1 MAQSLACL
9 NALIAAIVLSSRLDE
24 SDTTPV
30 LNRLED
36 GNGPISSHLF
46 SVDTKAGNSMKMI
59 EMMRRVFLSLFLV
72 QAAISA
78 AHAQGLAPIA
88 ITGFNSDIVAN
99 GTGSAASTT
108 SVAAD
113 LFDTVLVSRDWKANG
128 SSTAL
133 DHGLPVDGIVSNT
146 DGSYRLQ
153 SYSGNNDLRLSPNVG
168 GTLTLSAPTRY
179 SRLSLLGF
187 GGQGAV
193 TLTATINFQDGTSA
207 VFAGITL
214 EDWFYASPYVVNALG
229 RVYRSTSVSEFD
241 GSNPRLYAADINLI
255 PADQGKR
262 ITSISIN
269 NAGPGI
275 ANIMA
280 LSGAAVVSSSAVAA
294 VPSLSECSLLLLGL
308 LAAGLGMR
316 RLRRP

>member
-1 MAQSLACL
+1 M
-9 NALIAAIVLSSRLDE
+9 
-24 SDTTPV
+24 
-30 LNRLED
+30 
-36 GNGPISSHLF
+36 
-46 SVDTKAGNSMKMI
+46 
-59 EMMRRVFLSLFLV
+59 
-72 QAAISA
+72 QAE
-78 AHAQGLAPIA
+78 
-88 ITGFNSDIVAN
+88 
-99 GTGSAASTT
+99 
-108 SVAAD
+108 
-113 LFDTVLVSRDWKANG
+113 R
-128 SSTAL
+128 
-133 DHGLPVDGIVSNT
+133 HGLLHQAHDVLLGQLEQALEVRQDEVQ
-146 DGSYRLQ
+146 RLQ
-153 SYSGNNDLRLSPNVG
+153 DVDAIGRAHRLQRVE
-168 GTLTLSAPTRY
+168 
-179 SRLSLLGF
+179 RLVLGF

-207 VFAGITL
+207 VFAGLTL

-294 VPSLSECSLLLLGL
+294 VPSLSEWSLLLLGL